1 LIVLAIG
8 LLARGV
14 VKRGLSQKD
23 ASTRRFARGWNM
35 SLIALCLIAT
45 TVHLWNVP
53 YAFFFFFLGMAGWLA
68 DPVRSKA
75 KAKVGKPAELKPLP
89 ERRPYVPAIQ
99 PPPANPGIQYP
110 GGLPA

>member
-1 LIVLAIG
+1 
-8 LLARGV
+8 
-14 VKRGLSQKD
+14 
-23 ASTRRFARGWNM
+23 M

-68 DPVRSKA
+68 DPVRAKA
-75 KAKVGKPAELKPLP
+75 KANVAKPVDPRSVP
-89 ERRPYVPAIQ
+89 VRRPYVPAIQ
-99 PPPANPGIQYP
+99 PAQGFPGAHVP